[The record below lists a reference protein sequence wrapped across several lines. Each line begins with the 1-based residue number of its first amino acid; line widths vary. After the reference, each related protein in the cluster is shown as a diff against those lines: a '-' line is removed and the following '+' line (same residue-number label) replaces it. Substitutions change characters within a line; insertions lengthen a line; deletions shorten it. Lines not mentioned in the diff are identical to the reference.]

1 MINASKTP
9 SAPTIN
15 RELWVF
21 GSNSSGQLGLLDLT
35 SRSSPVQLTAI
46 STTTAGTVSQI
57 DFGYQYGLAIKTD
70 GTLWAWGINTFG
82 ELGLGDTVTRSSP
95 VQVGAGTNWQK
106 VAAGPDLNQRTSYA
120 IKTDGSMWA
129 WGFNGAGQIGDST
142 VVSKSSPVQVLPTT
156 KTNWIDV
163 TAGKNWSAAIDSSG
177 SLFTWGYGTLGQLGS
192 GVADFS
198 SPTQVGVLTNWAKV
212 SANSSHTMAIKTD
225 GTLWGWGRNLNGEL
239 GDFSTTTRSSPVQT
253 GTATDWAN
261 VTAGGFFTIGVKTDG
276 SMWAWGAGSNGQLG
290 LALPESRPIQI
301 MPYDFRYKDFS
312 AGGSHAMAVK
322 NDGTLWG
329 WGTNTDG
336 QLGIGNLTYKSSPV
350 QIGALTTWKSVRCGH
365 THSLALV
372 ENGTLYATGLNSF
385 NALGDLTATR
395 RSSPVQ
401 VLPTTKKNWV
411 DMDAG
416 LNFSMGLDSSGSIW
430 TWGFNGNG
438 ELGLGNTTGRTSPVQ
453 VGTLTNWS
461 KISAANAGW
470 YSIKTDGTLWS
481 CGRGGFGEL
490 GNGTATNKSSPVQI
504 GSATDWQKVAGGS
517 YHGLAIRGTDGTG
530 SLWSWGYNNVGQLG
544 LGNTTNR
551 SSPVQVGTLT
561 NWKEVFG
568 AHDTGGASQGRSF
581 AIKTDG
587 TLWGW
592 GHNAQGQL
600 GDGTISNTTSPV
612 QIGTLSTWVSA
623 SGGNGFS
630 LVMGTTSS
638 GTASIYSMGVN
649 SGALGRF
656 GLSAPATVM
665 SPVQLGTFSASD
677 YQWSK
682 TAISAGESHTVALK
696 TSGSNS
702 GSLFAWGSNTD
713 GQLGDGTT
721 TSKSSPVQIGALT
734 TWVSASCGDAFSGI
748 IRQY

>member
-46 STTTAGTVSQI
+46 GNVRQV

-106 VAAGPDLNQRTSYA
+106 VAAGPNLEQRTSYA

-129 WGFNGAGQIGDST
+129 WGYNGYGQIGDLTT
-142 VVSKSSPVQVLPTT
+142 VDKSSPVQVLPTT
-156 KTNWIDV
+156 KT
-163 TAGKNWSAAIDSSG
+163 
-177 SLFTWGYGTLGQLGS
+177 
-192 GVADFS
+192 
-198 SPTQVGVLTNWAKV
+198 
-212 SANSSHTMAIKTD
+212 
-225 GTLWGWGRNLNGEL
+225 
-239 GDFSTTTRSSPVQT
+239 
-253 GTATDWAN
+253 
-261 VTAGGFFTIGVKTDG
+261 
-276 SMWAWGAGSNGQLG
+276 
-290 LALPESRPIQI
+290 
-301 MPYDFRYKDFS
+301 
-312 AGGSHAMAVK
+312 
-322 NDGTLWG
+322 
-329 WGTNTDG
+329 
-336 QLGIGNLTYKSSPV
+336 
-350 QIGALTTWKSVRCGH
+350 
-365 THSLALV
+365 
-372 ENGTLYATGLNSF
+372 
-385 NALGDLTATR
+385 
-395 RSSPVQ
+395 
-401 VLPTTKKNWV
+401 NWV

-702 GSLFAWGSNTD
+702 GSLFAWGINSS
-713 GQLGDGTT
+713 GQFGDGTT
-721 TSKSSPVQIGALT
+721 TGKSSPVQIGALT

>member
-1 MINASKTP
+1 MINAQKTP
-9 SAPTIN
+9 PVPTIN

-21 GSNSSGQLGLLDLT
+21 GRNLSGQLGLLDLT

-46 STTTAGTVSQI
+46 GNVRQV

-70 GTLWAWGINTFG
+70 GTLWAWGINTLG

-106 VAAGPDLNQRTSYA
+106 VAAGPNLEQRTSYA

-129 WGFNGAGQIGDST
+129 WGYNGYGQIGDLTT
-142 VVSKSSPVQVLPTT
+142 VDKSSPVQVLPTT
-156 KTNWIDV
+156 KTNWVDMD
-163 TAGKNWSAAIDSSG
+163 AGKNWSAAIDSSG

-372 ENGTLYATGLNSF
+372 ENGTLYATGVGTYG
-385 NALGDLTATR
+385 ALGDLTTTR
-395 RSSPVQ
+395 KSSPVQ
-401 VLPTTKKNWV
+401 VLPTTKTNWV

-430 TWGFNGNG
+430 TWGFGGNG
-438 ELGLGNTTGRTSPVQ
+438 ELGLGDTTTRSSPVQ

-461 KISAANAGW
+461 KISAANGGW
-470 YSIKTDGTLWS
+470 YAIKTDGTLWS
-481 CGRGGFGEL
+481 CGYGARGAL
-490 GNGTATNKSSPVQI
+490 GDGTATGKSSPVQI
-504 GSATDWQKVAGGS
+504 GAATDWQKVSGGN
-517 YHGLAIRGTDGTG
+517 YFGMAIRGAGGTG
-530 SLWSWGYNNVGQLG
+530 SLWSWGRNSEGQLG
-544 LGNTTNR
+544 LGDITDR

-561 NWKEVFG
+561 NWKEVNG
-568 AHDTGGASQGRSF
+568 AHDTGGAGRGRSF

-592 GHNAQGQL
+592 GYNGSSEL
-600 GDGTISNTTSPV
+600 GDGTTNNKSSPV

-623 SGGNGFS
+623 SGGFGFS
-630 LVMGTTSS
+630 LVMETTSS
-638 GTASIYSMGVN
+638 GTASIYSMGVF
-649 SGALGRF
+649 GTALGRF
-656 GLSAPATVM
+656 GLSLSLQSTVK

-677 YQWSK
+677 YEWSK

-702 GSLFAWGSNTD
+702 GSLFAWGINSS
-713 GQLGDGTT
+713 GQFGDGTT
-721 TSKSSPVQIGALT
+721 TGKSSPVQIGALT
-734 TWVSASCGDAFSGI
+734 TWVSASCGDEFSGI